1 MAEETPKAGHN
12 QLRSITERINNLEDQ
27 RRDIGVDIKEVYQEA
42 KSNGYDVKALRAVI
56 KRQRADAEKLA
67 EHEAIVETYLSSL
80 GLL

>member
-1 MAEETPKAGHN
+1 MEAQIGHN

-42 KSNGYDVKALRAVI
+42 KSNGYDVKALRSVI

-67 EHEAIVETYLSSL
+67 EHEAMVETYLASL
-80 GLL
+80 GML

>member
-1 MAEETPKAGHN
+1 MEAPKAGHN

>member
-1 MAEETPKAGHN
+1 MAEIGHN
-12 QLRSITERINNLEDQ
+12 QLRSITERINNLEDR
-27 RRDIGVDIKEVYQEA
+27 RRDIGEDIKEVYQEA

>member
-1 MAEETPKAGHN
+1 MEAQIGHN

-56 KRQRADAEKLA
+56 KRQRADAEKLE

>member
-1 MAEETPKAGHN
+1 MEAQIGHN

-27 RRDIGVDIKEVYQEA
+27 RRDIGADIKEVYQEA

-67 EHEAIVETYLSSL
+67 EHEALVETYLSSL

>member
-1 MAEETPKAGHN
+1 MEAPKVGHN

-27 RRDIGVDIKEVYQEA
+27 RKEIGEDIKEVYQEA